1 MQECTLIKEYTN
13 MLCSFENT
21 KTLTY
26 KNIWKNENISK
37 MPLGS
42 NLPPPPPP
50 LFFSSYSWGVSIAF
64 NFCFQAKTNWK
75 HAGKIPEQIHRKNF
89 FRLDTNPPALFLV
102 LIHDLLSLHFILVQA
117 NEYWKI
123 PEKTGNLWEHIPE
136 KKTSRLEATFPA

>member
-1 MQECTLIKEYTN
+1 MYTN
-13 MLCSFENT
+13 QRIHTHALFFWKNKNFNVQKYLKKWKYFENAFRLEST
-21 KTLTY
+21 
-26 KNIWKNENISK
+26 
-37 MPLGS
+37 
-42 NLPPPPPP
+42 PPP
-50 LFFSSYSWGVSIAF
+50 LFFNSYSWGVSIAF

-75 HAGKIPEQIHRKNF
+75 HAGKIPEQIYRKNF